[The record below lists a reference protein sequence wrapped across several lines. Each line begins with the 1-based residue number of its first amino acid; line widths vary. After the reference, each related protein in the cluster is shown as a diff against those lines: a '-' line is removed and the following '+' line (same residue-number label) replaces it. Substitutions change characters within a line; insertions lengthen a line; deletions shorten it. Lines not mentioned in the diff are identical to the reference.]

1 MVNTTLEKIAKATG
15 VILGATVRIV
25 IQLALVYAAVV
36 ILTYFS
42 FLPL

>member
-1 MVNTTLEKIAKATG
+1 MTTDKLAKATG
-15 VILGATVRIV
+15 FILGTIVRIL

-36 ILTYFS
+36 ILTHFS